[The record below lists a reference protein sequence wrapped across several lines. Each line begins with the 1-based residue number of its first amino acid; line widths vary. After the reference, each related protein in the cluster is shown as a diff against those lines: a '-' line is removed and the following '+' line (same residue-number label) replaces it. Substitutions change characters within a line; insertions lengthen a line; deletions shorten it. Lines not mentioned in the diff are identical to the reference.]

1 MARVTNWSGYRAPS
15 AEARWP
21 MPPQLSRSV
30 TAALQPELQIPRP
43 GAARAIARPRLP
55 LECHGFAAPGQE
67 QLPPADVCNTI
78 PPLQIIKEFSYA

>member
-1 MARVTNWSGYRAPS
+1 
-15 AEARWP
+15 
-21 MPPQLSRSV
+21 
-30 TAALQPELQIPRP
+30 
-43 GAARAIARPRLP
+43 LP